1 MSRRILILVMMV
13 MMVAGFVKGV
23 YASSTGTV
31 TLTITVAPGA
41 EIQIWYQDPGTK
53 TYDFGSNMPVN
64 TSSITVAS
72 FTVKN
77 NSSGLTEDWQ
87 IRASNAY
94 GTGVNW
100 TLATSTGTDQYT
112 LQALLNADTQP
123 SHTDFGD
130 NDYLSTTNT
139 AMDGT
144 HFHGSETGESVPS
157 KATRGLWFRIV
168 TPSEVTDTSQKT
180 IYVTVV
186 AAQAG

>member
-1 MSRRILILVMMV
+1 MSRRILILVMV
-13 MMVAGFVKGV
+13 MMVAGVV
-23 YASSTGTV
+23 YGGTEDSV
-31 TLTITVAPGA
+31 TLTVTVAPSA
-41 EIQIWYQDPGTK
+41 EIQIWYQDSGTQ
-53 TYDFGSNMPVN
+53 TYDFGSNIGVN
-64 TSSITVAS
+64 GSSVTVAS

-94 GTGVNW
+94 GTGAVDW
-100 TLATSTGTDQYT
+100 TLDTSPGTDHYT

-144 HFHGSETGESVPS
+144 HFAGSETGESVPS
-157 KATRGLWFRIV
+157 KATRGLWFRIQ

-186 AAQAG
+186 ASQAG

>member
-1 MSRRILILVMMV
+1 MSRRILILVMML
-13 MMVAGFVKGV
+13 MMVAGVV
-23 YASSTGTV
+23 YGGTEDSV
-31 TLTITVAPGA
+31 TLTVTVAPSA
-41 EIQIWYQDPGTK
+41 EIQIWYQDSGTQ
-53 TYDFGSNMPVN
+53 TYDFGSNIGVN
-64 TSSITVAS
+64 GSSVTVAS

-100 TLATSTGTDQYT
+100 TLSTSVGTDQYT
-112 LQALLNADTQP
+112 LQALLNGETQP
-123 SHTDFGD
+123 SHGDFGAD
-130 NDYLSTTNT
+130 DYLNTTNT

-144 HFHGSETGESVPS
+144 HFAGSETGANVGSGD
-157 KATRGLWFRIV
+157 TRGLWFRIQ

-186 AAQAG
+186 ASQAG

>member
-1 MSRRILILVMMV
+1 MSRRNLILVMMV
-13 MMVAGFVKGV
+13 MMVAGLV
-23 YASSTGTV
+23 YGGTEDSV
-31 TLTITVAPGA
+31 TLTVTVAPSA
-41 EIQIWYQDPGTK
+41 EIQIWYQTEATK
-53 TYDFGSNMPVN
+53 TYNFGSNVPVN

-100 TLATSTGTDQYT
+100 TLATSTTTDQYT
-112 LQALLNADTQP
+112 LQALLNAATKP
-123 SHTDFGD
+123 SDSDFGS
-130 NDYLSTTNT
+130 NDYLSTSNT
-139 AMDGT
+139 AMDTT
-144 HFHGSETGESVPS
+144 HFAGSENGESVAS
-157 KATRGLWFRIV
+157 GETRGLWFRIV

-186 AAQAG
+186 ASQAG